1 MLPGQHYQ
9 LTVEKI
15 EPQGAW
21 LSAEGETVLL
31 PSHEC
36 PTGLATG
43 TELEVFIY
51 LDRNSELR
59 ATTREP
65 LAEVGQFAILK
76 VSSIG
81 PHGAFLDWG
90 LEKDLLSPYSE
101 QPQKMLEGRNYLVY
115 LCHDQQG
122 RPIASAR
129 LEQFVEKENQDLKE
143 GDEVELLIWAFTDLG
158 AKVIVNDRYEAIL
171 YRDEVPPGLKRG
183 DRGQG
188 YVLRI
193 REDRRIDISL
203 RRPGAAGVSD
213 ARDVILEALQEED
226 GFLPLHDNSPPELIR
241 SQLGLSKKQ
250 FKKAI
255 GGLYK
260 EKRIEMS
267 HKGVRLLK

>member
-1 MLPGQHYQ
+1 MLPGNHYQ

-15 EPQGAW
+15 DTQGAW
-21 LSAEGETVLL
+21 LTGEGDTILL
-31 PSHEC
+31 PRREC
-36 PTGLATG
+36 PKELVSGSS
-43 TELEVFIY
+43 LEVFVF
-51 LDRNSELR
+51 LDRNNQLR
-59 ATTREP
+59 ATTSKP
-65 LAEVGQFAILK
+65 FAEVGQFALLQ

-90 LEKDLLSPYSE
+90 LEKDLLSPFSE

-129 LEQFVEKENQDLKE
+129 LENYVEKENQDLKE

-171 YRDEVPPGLKRG
+171 YKDEVPTGLKRG
-183 DRGQG
+183 DKGQG
-188 YVLRI
+188 FVSRI
-193 REDRRIDISL
+193 RDDRRIDVSL
-203 RRPGAAGVSD
+203 RRSGAAGVAD
-213 ARDVILEALQEED
+213 ARDVILEALQED

-250 FKKAI
+250 FKKAV
-255 GGLYK
+255 GSLYK
-260 EKRIEMS
+260 EKQIELS
-267 HKGVRLLK
+267 HKGIRLLN